1 MATANNEDRRLN
13 GDYGMLL
20 TRVAMSLPGSG
31 VPSLSQCMLAQHVRG
46 CYRVIN
52 IVHAFATMASQ
63 VIG

>member
-1 MATANNEDRRLN
+1 
-13 GDYGMLL
+13 MLL